1 MAITRIGKEDG
12 LVDASIRVGHKSIR
26 TTQRYFHYKINDL
39 MKDKYEGK
47 LRKGVTNNSGK
58 KNI

>member
-1 MAITRIGKEDG
+1 MAITRIGKEDD

-47 LRKGVTNNSGK
+47 
-58 KNI
+58 